1 MARPA
6 RQRTRDIVVT
16 WPIGLVGTLSVD
28 ALLTGIVDSLPSL
41 ARCDDLTG
49 LANRNGFMLA
59 AERLADQQTDPIT
72 LILLDLDRF
81 KDINDAFG
89 HSAGDDLL
97 RAVGTALRRYADGR
111 GCAGRLG
118 RDEFAVVVPDL
129 ERWRAGAEGYSRAV
143 LTGIG
148 ERIQHAVRGPFT
160 IAGVPVSVEVGVG
173 IAYRSASGEDVS
185 TLLRRA
191 ETAMRVA
198 KRERTGVEVW
208 HAELG
213 MARSDDLRVLAHL
226 RKAIPGGQL
235 RLYYQPLIDAGT
247 RRTHS
252 VEALVRWQHPEW
264 GMLPPGRFI
273 PQAERSDVILALTD
287 WVLDTA
293 LADVAGWM
301 RTGHPLPV
309 SVNVSAACLA
319 QERLCTTVAT
329 LLAAHHVPGGL
340 LTIEVTES
348 AVMSHPQ
355 RAAARL
361 TALRELGARVSVDDF
376 GTGYTSLALLTQ
388 LPIDELKLDRSF
400 VARVTDSASHRAVV
414 RAVAEMA
421 RGLGVTL
428 VGEGIEDEATAE
440 ALQVLGFDLLQ
451 GYHFGRP
458 VPADTISGADHMPP
472 ALTGEVARV
481 LAGARAATG
490 GPSAAV
496 ARQVAMAGLPKP
508 DTQQRQALNALA
520 AVAAQLCGAPVGLV
534 TLVRPDRVDVVGNSS
549 PLRLSALA
557 RPGNACLYNVA
568 EDGWFEVVDASV
580 DPRFAEHHLVRVAGL
595 RYYAGEPVRTP
606 AGVAIGS
613 LRAAAPR
620 ALAAPGDRRPGRG
633 GRLPARRATAESTG
647 AAPAHRRTARAVH
660 RRPDAPRRAA
670 TRRPAVT
677 GKDDPNRTSRRP
689 ALAARE
695 ERPSSACGGHPAL
708 VASTVSRMAAV
719 RSHNSSNPGRTARPP
734 ARSFASAA
742 ARISSQRRA
751 TPTAPMVTLA
761 ACSEAAAASASCAV
775 AALSASRSRS
785 PRVGSSST

>member
-1 MARPA
+1 
-6 RQRTRDIVVT
+6 
-16 WPIGLVGTLSVD
+16 
-28 ALLTGIVDSLPSL
+28 
-41 ARCDDLTG
+41 
-49 LANRNGFMLA
+49 
-59 AERLADQQTDPIT
+59 
-72 LILLDLDRF
+72 
-81 KDINDAFG
+81 
-89 HSAGDDLL
+89 
-97 RAVGTALRRYADGR
+97 
-111 GCAGRLG
+111 
-118 RDEFAVVVPDL
+118 
-129 ERWRAGAEGYSRAV
+129 
-143 LTGIG
+143 
-148 ERIQHAVRGPFT
+148 
-160 IAGVPVSVEVGVG
+160 
-173 IAYRSASGEDVS
+173 
-185 TLLRRA
+185 
-191 ETAMRVA
+191 
-198 KRERTGVEVW
+198 
-208 HAELG
+208 

-613 LRAAAPR
+613 LCVLDTAPR
-620 ALAAPGDRRPGRG
+620 RLAPGPRQAIGALAEVAGCLLAGQPPSQPALHLLTAG
-633 GRLPARRATAESTG
+633 LPERSTG
-647 AAPAHRRTARAVH
+647 ARM
-660 RRPDAPRRAA
+660 RRAGL
-670 TRRPAVT
+670 RPA
-677 GKDDPNRTSRRP
+677 GRP
-689 ALAARE
+689 
-695 ERPSSACGGHPAL
+695 
-708 VASTVSRMAAV
+708 
-719 RSHNSSNPGRTARPP
+719 
-734 ARSFASAA
+734 
-742 ARISSQRRA
+742 
-751 TPTAPMVTLA
+751 
-761 ACSEAAAASASCAV
+761 
-775 AALSASRSRS
+775 
-785 PRVGSSST
+785 